1 MLRQMADNMFACGLP
16 YEAVLAAMTVSPAV
30 VFTRGDGYGSNEEN
44 STADLVVWSGDRLEV
59 TSAADQVIIAGKI
72 IEMVASQTLL
82 WGRYLPV
89 KPVMPRAYIKP

>member
-16 YEAVLAAMTVSPAV
+16 YEAVLAAMTV
-30 VFTRGDGYGSNEEN
+30 